1 MKKSSLV
8 VEQGLS
14 KRLIP
19 RRPGLPV
26 RCKPKTGTPH
36 MIKMSPPFLFQ
47 PGAYNDDAPSF
58 GNPAPMRS
66 AEAFIRVG

>member
-1 MKKSSLV
+1 
-8 VEQGLS
+8 
-14 KRLIP
+14 
-19 RRPGLPV
+19 
-26 RCKPKTGTPH
+26 